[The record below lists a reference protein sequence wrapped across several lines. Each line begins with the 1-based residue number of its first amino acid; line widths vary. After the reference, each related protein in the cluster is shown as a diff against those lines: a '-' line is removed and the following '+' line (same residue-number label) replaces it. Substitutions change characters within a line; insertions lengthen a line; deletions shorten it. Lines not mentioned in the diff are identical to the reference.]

1 MRRTYALTWI
11 LCMLSHGAAFP
22 QADTI
27 RISPREAE
35 EQFLQRNLLLVA
47 SRFNIDAA
55 KAAVSQA
62 GLWSNPTFS
71 LEQNIYNQYT
81 GKWFDVTATGNT
93 GIQIQQLFLLA
104 GKRGKQVRLAEIDA
118 ENAGNEFFDVMRALK
133 FRLRTSLYDLY
144 FLRQSVGFY
153 DESIATLSKTVTVT
167 EGVYERRS
175 ILLAELLRLKSLLFS
190 LQNERLGLLGKIA
203 DCESALR
210 VLLRDTTGARNAY
223 VTVLNTDRL
232 EIFRPDSL
240 QWADAAG
247 AALAN
252 RPDLKKAYSTVLREE
267 ANLEYQKSLATPD
280 LTVGGL
286 WSRAGSYIPDYY
298 ALTLSIDL
306 PIFNRNQGNIDV
318 SARTLESDRAM
329 HDNERKTVL
338 EEVSAALRRA
348 SELERLYR
356 SFDRKFPLQYHALVD
371 GMIANYQK
379 RNMSVIEFTDF
390 IESYRTSML
399 QMNQLGNDR
408 ADSMEM
414 LNYVTGTDLFT
425 P

>member
-1 MRRTYALTWI
+1 MRRTFALTWV
-11 LCMLSHGAAFP
+11 LCVLAHGAAFSQP
-22 QADTI
+22 DTI

-35 EQFLQRNLLLVA
+35 EQFLGRNLQLVA
-47 SRFNIDAA
+47 ARFNIEAA
-55 KAAVSQA
+55 QAVVSQA
-62 GLWSNPTFS
+62 GLWSNPTIS
-71 LEQNIYNQYT
+71 LEQNMYNQYT
-81 GKWFDVTATGNT
+81 GRWFDFSSSGNT
-93 GIQIQQLFLLA
+93 GIQIQQLLLLA

-118 ENAGNEFFDVMRALK
+118 ENAGNDFFDVMRALK
-133 FRLRTSLYDLY
+133 LRLRTSLYDLH

-175 ILLAELLRLKSLLFS
+175 ILLAELLRLKSLLFT

-203 DCESALR
+203 DIESNLR
-210 VLLRDTTGARNAY
+210 VLLRDTSGVQNIY
-223 VTVLNTDRL
+223 VPVLNTDRL
-232 EIFRPDSL
+232 ELIRPDSL
-240 QWADAAG
+240 KFDDVAG

-252 RPDLKKAYSTVLREE
+252 RPDLKKAYGTVLREE
-267 ANLEYQKSLATPD
+267 ANLEYQKSLAIPD

-306 PIFNRNQGNIDV
+306 PVFNRNQGNIDV
-318 SARTLESDRAM
+318 SARTLQADRAM

-348 SELERLYR
+348 SDLERLYR

-371 GMIANYQK
+371 GMIAIYQK

-399 QMNQLGNDR
+399 QMNQLSNDR

>member
-329 HDNERKTVL
+329 HDNERKAVL